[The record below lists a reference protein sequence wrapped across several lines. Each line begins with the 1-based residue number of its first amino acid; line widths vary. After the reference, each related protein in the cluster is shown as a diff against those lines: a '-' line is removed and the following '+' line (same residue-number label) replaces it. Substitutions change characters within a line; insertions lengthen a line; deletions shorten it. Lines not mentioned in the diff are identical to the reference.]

1 MKTERHNAIK
11 SLLVKTVV
19 TNQDELRRKL
29 AGQGIHV
36 TQATL
41 SRDIREL
48 KLLKGP
54 DGYELPEEDS
64 DEDDMPAIAGVLRD
78 FGTGVKQAQNLIV
91 VHTTMGGAQPV
102 AASID
107 YEEFD
112 EVIGTIAGDNTVLVV
127 CPDLRNA
134 DEFRRRMEAY
144 LA

>member
-112 EVIGTIAGDNTVLVV
+112 EVIGTIAGDNTVLVI

>member
-1 MKTERHNAIK
+1 MKTVRHNAIK
-11 SLLVKTVV
+11 DLLVKTSV

-29 AGQGIHV
+29 AQGGIHV

-54 DGYELPEEDS
+54 DGYELPEGES
-64 DEDDMPAIAGVLRD
+64 EENELPSIAGMLES

-91 VHTTMGGAQPV
+91 IHTTMGGAQPV

-112 EVIGTIAGDNTVLVV
+112 EVIGTIAGDNTVLVI